1 MKFYEAGEKSKAICA
16 QCQMLVTTT
25 FRYRDVPFDDGE
37 GIVKDILVAVCNI
50 CDTVVAIPA
59 QSTPAIRR
67 AREAAEVTLEVS
79 LSARDLQVLDLA
91 ALRIDS
97 AATARFRK
105 PLIAHFLKRL
115 EDDPQAPQRLAEKT
129 RRTASARKSPSPV
142 PVPRKR
148 LSCKITQATD
158 ARLHQ
163 LMKTTKLKKSDLIKA
178 IIGEIEEKLLQHEAP
193 PDLPVLRDVAAV
205 VNA

>member
-16 QCQMLVTTT
+16 HCKTLVTTT
-25 FRYRDVPFDDGE
+25 FQYRDVPFDDGE
-37 GIVKDILVAVCNI
+37 GVVKDILVAVCDVCNA
-50 CDTVVAIPA
+50 VVAIPA

-67 AREAAEVTLEVS
+67 ARETAEVTLEVS

-105 PLIAHFLKRL
+105 PLIAHFLRRL
-115 EDDPQAPQRLAEKT
+115 ENDPDAPNRLAEINK
-129 RRTASARKSPSPV
+129 RIASARKVPSLV

-148 LSCKITQATD
+148 LSCKIAPVTD

-163 LMKTTKLKKSDLIKA
+163 LMQTTSLKKSDLIKA
-178 IIGEIEEKLLQHEAP
+178 IIGEIEEKLLLPDAP

>member
-1 MKFYEAGEKSKAICA
+1 MKLYEAGEKSKAICA
-16 QCQMLVTTT
+16 HCETLVTTT
-25 FRYRDVPFDDGE
+25 FQYRDVPFDDGE
-37 GIVKDILVAVCNI
+37 GIVKDILVAVCDN
-50 CDTVVAIPA
+50 CDAVVAIPA

-105 PLIAHFLKRL
+105 SLIAHFLRRL
-115 EDDPQAPQRLAEKT
+115 EDDPKAARRLAENSKRFASTRKT
-129 RRTASARKSPSPV
+129 GSLV
-142 PVPRKR
+142 PIPRKR
-148 LSCKITQATD
+148 LSCKIAPATD

-163 LMKTTKLKKSDLIKA
+163 LMQASGLKKSDLVKA
-178 IIGEIEEKLLQHEAP
+178 VIGEIEDALVRPETP
-193 PDLPVLRDVAAV
+193 PDLELLRDVAAV